1 MEKYVYVIFES
12 KWDNWS
18 TPGDY
23 DYDKNNYRDRFIGI
37 FDSYEYASDRLSD
50 WRKSMMK
57 RDGAISEAVYSDE
70 SIVTVRPVE
79 EPKGFDFDESK
90 KDYDYE
96 VVYIRKIKVFPLQT
110 RDL

>member
-23 DYDKNNYRDRFIGI
+23 DYDENNYNNRFIGV
-37 FDSYEYASDRLSD
+37 FGSYEYACDRISD

-57 RDGAISEAVYSDE
+57 KDGAVSEAVWTDK
-70 SIVTVRPVE
+70 SIVTVNPIER
-79 EPKGFDFDESK
+79 PKGFEFDETR
-90 KDYDYE
+90 KDCDFKIVYDRRIE
-96 VVYIRKIKVFPLQT
+96 VLPLQI

>member
-23 DYDKNNYRDRFIGI
+23 DYDKNNYHNRLIGI

-57 RDGAISEAVYSDE
+57 RDGAISEAVYTDE

-79 EPKGFDFDESK
+79 EPKGFDFDEK
-90 KDYDYE
+90 YQGFKYE
-96 VVYIRKIKVFPLQT
+96 VAYIRKIEVWPLQI

>member
-1 MEKYVYVIFES
+1 MEKYVYVIFET
-12 KWDNWS
+12 KYDNWS

-23 DYDKNNYRDRFIGI
+23 DYSQNNYNNRLIGI
-37 FDSYEYASDRLSD
+37 FDSYEYARDRLSD
-50 WRKSMMK
+50 WSKSMMK
-57 RDGAISEAVYSDE
+57 RDEAISEGVYIDE

-90 KDYDYE
+90 RDFDYE
-96 VVYIRKIKVFPLQT
+96 VVYIRKIEVLPLRT

>member
-12 KWDNWS
+12 KSDNWS

-23 DYDKNNYRDRFIGI
+23 DYGENNYHDKIIGV
-37 FDSYEYASDRLSD
+37 FDSYEYARDRLSD

-57 RDGAISEAVYSDE
+57 RDDAISEAVYSDK

-79 EPKGFDFDESK
+79 EPKGFEFDERM
-90 KDYDYE
+90 KDYDYK
-96 VVYIRKIKVFPLQT
+96 VTYIRKVEVFPLRT